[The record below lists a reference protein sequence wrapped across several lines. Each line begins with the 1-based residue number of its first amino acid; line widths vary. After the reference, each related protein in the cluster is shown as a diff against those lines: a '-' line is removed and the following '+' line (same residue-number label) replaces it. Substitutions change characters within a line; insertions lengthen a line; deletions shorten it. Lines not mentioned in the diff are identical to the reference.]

1 MSNTFHSYAP
11 ETINEKNSQHLLLKM
26 VSFNN
31 NSWHNGKSSCC
42 TGWNH
47 SFKKEMMSCNNVFQ
61 ADTRGP
67 IRNSISNVPLH
78 LNDAIHQHNSNL
90 WLHFTDT
97 FCFIFVLCII
107 MATLCSSVIIFVHMM
122 NKCKTWLKLD
132 NDQLYRETAQRDKDQ
147 RHIGRLT
154 V

>member
-1 MSNTFHSYAP
+1 MTKTYIIKEQNILF
-11 ETINEKNSQHLLLKM
+11 ECVINEKNGNSQPLLLKM

-47 SFKKEMMSCNNVFQ
+47 SFKNKMMSCNHVFQ

-67 IRNSISNVPLH
+67 IRNSISIIPLH

-90 WLHFTDT
+90 WLHFTDR
-97 FCFIFVLCII
+97 FFFIFVLC

-122 NKCKTWLKLD
+122 N
-132 NDQLYRETAQRDKDQ
+132 
-147 RHIGRLT
+147 
-154 V
+154 